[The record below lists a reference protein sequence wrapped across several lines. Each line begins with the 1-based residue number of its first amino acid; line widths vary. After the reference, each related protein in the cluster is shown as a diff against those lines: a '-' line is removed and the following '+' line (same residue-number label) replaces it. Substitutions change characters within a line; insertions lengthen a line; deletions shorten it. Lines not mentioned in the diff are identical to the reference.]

1 MKRKTILVL
10 MTLGIL
16 VFCNSYA
23 SAIPIT
29 LWAAQNLNVGTVAV
43 SNDNYNLTIL
53 ISMKNGWRI
62 IESHVSVHT
71 NCDLIPQTGSGNAI
85 PGKFIWKKGT
95 TSQSSHSYSIPL
107 SSIDQGVVGPGT
119 PLCIAVHAVVK
130 KVCELTDETAW
141 ACCPCGSAPYEFPGK
156 KWDYYFWYT
165 VQ

>member
-23 SAIPIT
+23 SATPIT
-29 LWAAQNLNVGTVAV
+29 LWAARNLNVGIVTV
-43 SNDNYNLTIL
+43 SNDGNDLTIM
-53 ISMKNGWRI
+53 ICMENGWRI

-71 NCDLIPQTGSGNAI
+71 DCGLIPQTGSGNAI

-95 TSQSSHSYSIPL
+95 EPQSCHSYSIPL
-107 SSIDQGVVGPGT
+107 STIDQGVAPDDV
-119 PLCIAVHAVVK
+119 LCIAVHAVVK
-130 KVCELTDETAW
+130 KKCEVTDETAW
-141 ACCPCGSAPYEFPGK
+141 ACCPCGSAPHEFPGK
-156 KWDYYFWYT
+156 KWDYCFWYT